1 MNGFTFIA
9 LIILCYFIIKIAMI
23 AINTAALYIARW
35 QGEQKALEDIKTW
48 DRLNKRGEWNVN
60 EGWKP

>member
-60 EGWKP
+60 EGWK